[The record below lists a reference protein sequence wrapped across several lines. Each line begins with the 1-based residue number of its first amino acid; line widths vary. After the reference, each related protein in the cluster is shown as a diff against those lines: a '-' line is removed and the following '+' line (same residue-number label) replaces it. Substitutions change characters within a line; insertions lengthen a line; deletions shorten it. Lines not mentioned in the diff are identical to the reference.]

1 MTALTPHD
9 WQLADIDGFFEGEHK
24 SWLMAYEMSL
34 GKTLVAVETAKRI
47 GVNTAV
53 IVLPLNTRRSWEK
66 TFASQWPDMPVYRL
80 ENKVGLLLNFNKMRD
95 NERGIYLIG
104 WELMRTGLLFGDTV
118 DLIIADETHKMAN
131 YGRSLQSDRIREI
144 HSEYKLALSGTPAG
158 NRPEGIFSTINWL
171 WEKRYKSYHRWI
183 DDFWRTRRNGAVIDL
198 IRELVPG
205 GVFADLPYVTRRLR
219 DDHRDDMPDVMPER
233 VIEVELTPA
242 QRKIYAQFDKLALSW
257 VDDEETG
264 ESDFVATSVALVE
277 DLRLGQV
284 CLGVPTIIDGEVS
297 FKDNAKSS
305 KIAALLEVIEDEVRD
320 EALLV
325 YTHSAKF
332 VPVVVAQLRKK
343 GIKAEAFMGS
353 TPQDER
359 DRLID
364 ELGTTYQVL
373 VAGIAA
379 IGTGTDGL
387 QYKCHNMFWLSKH
400 ADWTLNQQAGW
411 RLDRPGQT
419 EPVNVWY
426 TAAIDTV
433 DMDKIDRQEE
443 IGTNLGAMID
453 TKEMM

>member
-9 WQLADIDGFFEGEHK
+9 WQAADIDGFFEGEHK

-104 WELMRTGLLFGDTV
+104 WELMRTGILFGDKV

-219 DDHRDDMPDVMPER
+219 KDHRDDMPDVMPER

-305 KIAALLEVIEDEVRD
+305 KIAALLEVIEDEVGD

-433 DMDKIDRQEE
+433 DMEKIDRQTE
-443 IGTNLGAMID
+443 IGDNLDAMID
-453 TKEMM
+453 HN

>member
-9 WQLADIDGFFEGEHK
+9 WQQDDIDGFFEGEHK

-219 DDHRDDMPDVMPER
+219 KDHRDDMPDVMPER

-242 QRKIYAQFDKLALSW
+242 QRKIYNQFDKLALSW

-305 KIAALLEVIEDEVRD
+305 KIAALLEVIEDEVGE

-343 GIKAEAFMGS
+343 GIRAEAFMGS
-353 TPQDER
+353 TIQDER

-443 IGTNLGAMID
+443 IGENLNAMID
-453 TKEMM
+453 YNN